1 MATWGKSFLLVLL
14 LVMGHLTRA
23 SAAPFATA
31 NAAKAQITVLY
42 DAFGTDSPMR
52 RDWGY
57 SAFIEYGGKRIL
69 FDTGNNPEIL
79 ARNAAAKHVDLSK
92 LDFAVLSHR
101 HGDHIGGLS
110 YVLRINPNVKIY
122 APTEGFGVFGA
133 DLPGTFYRKD
143 VSLPPDQRYFAGA
156 APATMRFGSAWP
168 GANFQLIDKNVEI
181 APNIHLITLVSD
193 KPGTMELR
201 ELSVVINTPDG
212 AAIVVGC
219 SHPGIDKIV
228 EAATA
233 INPRIHFIAGGF
245 HFVVASDQ
253 DIEKIVTSLH
263 DNFKVAY
270 VAPGHCTGEPA
281 FAALKKAFGDHYAYA
296 GLGTTITFPTVSN

>member
-110 YVLRINPNVKIY
+110 YVLKINPNVKIY
-122 APTEGFGVFGA
+122 APKEGFGVF
-133 DLPGTFYRKD
+133 RC
-143 VSLPPDQRYFAGA
+143 RFAR
-156 APATMRFGSAWP
+156 RF
-168 GANFQLIDKNVEI
+168 
-181 APNIHLITLVSD
+181 
-193 KPGTMELR
+193 
-201 ELSVVINTPDG
+201 LSEGRFT
-212 AAIVVGC
+212 
-219 SHPGIDKIV
+219 S
-228 EAATA
+228 
-233 INPRIHFIAGGF
+233 PRSEVFRGRC
-245 HFVVASDQ
+245 ASDNAVRLC
-253 DIEKIVTSLH
+253 I
-263 DNFKVAY
+263 AW
-270 VAPGHCTGEPA
+270 GE
-281 FAALKKAFGDHYAYA
+281 
-296 GLGTTITFPTVSN
+296 FPINRQERRNRA